1 MPRALC
7 RSEVLAKERI
17 EKEGGRGR
25 GGVGMQFCSRRLLWS
40 AKTTSARRGR
50 AGLALGG
57 RKGRASARAVAWLC
71 CPSRGRVGEE
81 GKGREGGELGE
92 RKKMQRRVSKGVT
105 NEVRSGRD
113 TRESTFKL
121 TKLLGHQFTLIDDK
135 FRHHHFFVTT
145 LSEGGEGH
153 FVVPFSNSSLSLWRR
168 RTTVS

>member
-1 MPRALC
+1 
-7 RSEVLAKERI
+7 
-17 EKEGGRGR
+17 
-25 GGVGMQFCSRRLLWS
+25 MQFALQPRRRRRAKS
-40 AKTTSARRGR
+40 AKTARRGCML
-50 AGLALGG
+50 AGLG
-57 RKGRASARAVAWLC
+57 REGRASARAAAS
-71 CPSRGRVGEE
+71 SRGRVGEE

>member
-1 MPRALC
+1 
-7 RSEVLAKERI
+7 
-17 EKEGGRGR
+17 
-25 GGVGMQFCSRRLLWS
+25 MQFCSRRLLWS
-40 AKTTSARRGR
+40 AKTMSARRGR
-50 AGLALGG
+50 TGWLWEGGKEEQVQGRLLGCA
-57 RKGRASARAVAWLC
+57 AS
-71 CPSRGRVGEE
+71 SRGRVGEE

>member
-17 EKEGGRGR
+17 EKEGEGKRGSGDAVLQPPLTLVCQDDVGAAR
-25 GGVGMQFCSRRLLWS
+25 TGWLWEGGKEEQVQGRLLGC
-40 AKTTSARRGR
+40 A
-50 AGLALGG
+50 
-57 RKGRASARAVAWLC
+57 AS
-71 CPSRGRVGEE
+71 SRGRVGEE

-121 TKLLGHQFTLIDDK
+121 TKLLGHQFTLIYDK
-135 FRHHHFFVTT
+135 FRHHHFFVTM
-145 LSEGGEGH
+145 LSEGARDTSSSH
-153 FVVPFSNSSLSLWRR
+153 F
-168 RTTVS
+168 RTAPSRFGAAVQRCRN